1 MGQLVTVVVEDSRPV
16 AALIGELDAAG
27 VDAAS
32 AALVPALHRHGGLVV
47 DLAHLR
53 FLDCAGLGALV
64 GLRLEAERAGLPFS
78 VARPSLPVAR
88 LIRLAGGPDL
98 LVVHRRLDRALQAM
112 VRVREIV

>member
-1 MGQLVTVVVEDSRPV
+1 MGQLVPSPSP
-16 AALIGELDAAG
+16 LPLD
-27 VDAAS
+27 
-32 AALVPALHRHGGLVV
+32 P
-47 DLAHLR
+47 
-53 FLDCAGLGALV
+53 
-64 GLRLEAERAGLPFS
+64 S